1 MKKSLI
7 LGLTL
12 IGLMMLGCAKKKV
25 EKKMDITPP
34 TYNSTNTKNSTTNTT
49 INGGYEN
56 VDRFG
61 GFTDSGGY
69 SYDDGD
75 NRYSRGYRGYDD
87 GALNQIQNIYFGLDK
102 YAITPDKL
110 TIIINNAK
118 ILRRAVASGA
128 RVKVEGHCD
137 MRGSDEYNYALGLK
151 RAKSAKEALVSRGG
165 IDPSK
170 IIIVSYGESS
180 PECTRDYSE
189 ECLAKNRRVE
199 FKIIE

>member
-1 MKKSLI
+1 MKKTLI
-7 LGLTL
+7 LILSVTAL
-12 IGLMMLGCAKKKV
+12 IFLGCAKKKLD
-25 EKKMDITPP
+25 KKLEVTPP
-34 TYNSTNTKNSTTNTT
+34 SAYNTNTKNSSTI

-56 VDRFG
+56 IDRYG
-61 GFTDSGGY
+61 GFVDGNRGHNYDREY
-69 SYDDGD
+69 SNSNY
-75 NRYSRGYRGYDD
+75 NRYYNRENR
-87 GALNQIQNIYFGLDK
+87 LENIYFGLDK

-110 TIIINNAK
+110 PIIIHNAK
-118 ILRRAVASGA
+118 LLREAIKSGA
-128 RVKVEGHCD
+128 RVKIEGHCD

-165 IDPSK
+165 IDSSK
-170 IIIVSYGESS
+170 IIIISYGESS